1 MNDIGGTDVDVHPP
15 HGSINSLQGFLVHLL
30 TITIGLFIALTLEA
44 AVESMHHRHLVRD
57 ARANLRREIES
68 NHMLYADN
76 VQSLQ
81 RNRLQLAHDLEQLR
95 ELRDGK
101 KLISPDLKW
110 AWAWSSY
117 SDAAWK
123 SARDIGAIAYMDPD
137 TIAGYALV
145 YGQQDYV
152 NETMIAL
159 IREEARASAPL
170 DVAVD
175 PARLIPPETEALL
188 LRTAEIDQSLRSL
201 QETMKSLDDFYQ
213 RALK

>member
-1 MNDIGGTDVDVHPP
+1 VDVHAP
-15 HGSINSLQGFLVHLL
+15 HAPIQTWQGFLVHLL

-57 ARANLRREIES
+57 ARENLRREILS
-68 NHMLYADN
+68 NHALYTEN

-81 RNRLQLAHDLEQLR
+81 RNRTQLARDIEQLR
-95 ELRDGK
+95 DLRDGK
-101 KLISPDLKW
+101 KLTNPDLKW
-110 AWAWSSY
+110 GWGWSSY

-159 IREEARASAPL
+159 IREESKASAPL
-170 DVAVD
+170 EVAAD
-175 PARLIPPETEALL
+175 PARLLPAETEALL
-188 LRTAEIDQSLRSL
+188 IRTAELDQSLRSL
-201 QETMKSLDDFYQ
+201 EATMKSLDGFYE
-213 RALK
+213 RAPK

>member
-1 MNDIGGTDVDVHPP
+1 MDVHAP
-15 HGSINSLQGFLVHLL
+15 HGPIHTWRGFLVHLL

-57 ARANLRREIES
+57 ARENLRREIEN
-68 NHMLYADN
+68 NHALYAEN

-81 RNRLQLAHDLEQLR
+81 RNRNQLVHDMEQLR
-95 ELRDGK
+95 DLRDGK
-101 KLISPDLKW
+101 KLTSPELKW
-110 AWAWSSY
+110 GWGWSSY
-117 SDAAWK
+117 ADAAWK
-123 SARDIGAIAYMDPD
+123 SARDIGALAYMDPD

-159 IREEARASAPL
+159 IREESRASAPL
-170 DVAVD
+170 EVATD
-175 PARLIPPETEALL
+175 PARLLPTEIEALL
-188 LRTAEIDQSLRSL
+188 IRTAEIDQSLGSL
-201 QETMKSLDDFYQ
+201 QGTMKSLDQFYQ